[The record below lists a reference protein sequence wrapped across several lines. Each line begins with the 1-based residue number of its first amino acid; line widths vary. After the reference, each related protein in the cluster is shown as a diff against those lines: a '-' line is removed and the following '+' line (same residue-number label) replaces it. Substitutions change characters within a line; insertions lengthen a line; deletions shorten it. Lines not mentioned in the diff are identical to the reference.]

1 MSKREIRTAFE
12 SRLNAWAKDQSPAIQ
27 IAWENI
33 SFTPAKPYLRA
44 FLVPA
49 STDSIDLEGK
59 HRVYTGIFQVN
70 IVGEPGKGP
79 PQVEKI
85 AEDLDKE
92 FPLNMRMAV
101 TDGVVL
107 VYSPM
112 NQGPAM
118 QEADSYTLPVWWRYR
133 MDTI

>member
-59 HRVYTGIFQVN
+59 HRMYTGIFQVN

-92 FPLNMRMAV
+92 FPLNMRMTV
-101 TDGVVL
+101 TSGAVL

-118 QEADSYTLPVWWRYR
+118 QESDSYTLPVWWRYR

>member
-1 MSKREIRTAFE
+1 MSKRQIRTAFE
-12 SRLNAWAKDQSPAIQ
+12 SRLNAWANSQSPAIP

-59 HRVYTGIFQVN
+59 HRMYTGIFQVN

-79 PQVEKI
+79 PQVDKI

-118 QEADSYTLPVWWRYR
+118 QESDSYTLPVWLRYR

>member
-1 MSKREIRTAFE
+1 MSKRQIRTAFE
-12 SRLNAWAKDQSPAIQ
+12 SRLNAWANSQSPAIP

-59 HRVYTGIFQVN
+59 HRMYTGIFQVN

-79 PQVEKI
+79 PQVDKI

>member
-1 MSKREIRTAFE
+1 MSKRQIRTAFE
-12 SRLNAWAKDQSPAIQ
+12 SRLNAWANSQSTAIP

-33 SFTPAKPYLRA
+33 GFTPSKPYLRA

-59 HRVYTGIFQVN
+59 HRMYTGIFQVN
-70 IVGEPGKGP
+70 IVGEPGNGP

>member
-1 MSKREIRTAFE
+1 MSKRQIRTAFE
-12 SRLNAWAKDQSPAIQ
+12 SRLNAWANNQSPAIP

-59 HRVYTGIFQVN
+59 HRMYTGIFQVN

-79 PQVEKI
+79 PQVDKI

-118 QEADSYTLPVWWRYR
+118 QESDSYTLPVWWRYR

>member
-1 MSKREIRTAFE
+1 MSKRQIRTAFE
-12 SRLNAWAKDQSPAIQ
+12 SRLNAWANSQSTAIP

-59 HRVYTGIFQVN
+59 HRMYTGIFQVN

-79 PQVEKI
+79 PQVDKI

-118 QEADSYTLPVWWRYR
+118 QESDSYTLPVWWRYR